1 MFLLVQIPRRMG
13 SPRLRLPAAAPRA
26 SGSKSTLS
34 PSERRA
40 DVCVDL
46 QRIPAVCAARQPPL
60 HLARDGEP
68 VRRQGGALRR
78 GKLHLRG
85 EQHRYQGEG
94 PQLADAAAP
103 QE

>member
-13 SPRLRLPAAAPRA
+13 SLRPRLPAWNRR
-26 SGSKSTLS
+26 GSKSNLS

-46 QRIPAVCAARQPPL
+46 QRIPAVCAARQPPV
-60 HLARDGEP
+60 HLAGDGEP
-68 VRRQGGALRR
+68 VHRQGGAVRR

-85 EQHRYQGEG
+85 EQHRHQGEG
-94 PQLADAAAP
+94 AQLADAAAP